1 MIMPELVAFKRSSV
15 LPTAFHVPDPEYWGY
30 VFDGSEMHWTAVFK
44 DKEEAE
50 NELRCLQKQLSFELI
65 KTKEDQGFY
74 PERAKIIENQY
85 HKGNCT
91 SGHYNEVNNG

>member
-1 MIMPELVAFKRSSV
+1 MPELVAFKRSSV
-15 LPTAFHVPDPEYWGY
+15 LPTAFHVSDPGYWGY
-30 VFDGSEMHWTAVFK
+30 IFDGNEMHWTPVFK
-44 DKEEAE
+44 DKKEAE
-50 NELRCLQKQLSFELI
+50 NELRCLEKQLSFELI